1 MKINNGC
8 KTVFQDA
15 EKEIISP
22 QTNKI
27 IIGCSIA
34 KTIAPTLKETLK
46 LMEIKA
52 LYNIYGKMTHKIKKN
67 RTKNIIFTIFVKT
80 YVK

>member
-1 MKINNGC
+1 MALVKIYNGC
-8 KTVFQDA
+8 KTVFQEA

-34 KTIAPTLKETLK
+34 KIIAPTLIETLK
-46 LMEIKA
+46 F
-52 LYNIYGKMTHKIKKN
+52 TKIK
-67 RTKNIIFTIFVKT
+67 TLYYI
-80 YVK
+80 YV